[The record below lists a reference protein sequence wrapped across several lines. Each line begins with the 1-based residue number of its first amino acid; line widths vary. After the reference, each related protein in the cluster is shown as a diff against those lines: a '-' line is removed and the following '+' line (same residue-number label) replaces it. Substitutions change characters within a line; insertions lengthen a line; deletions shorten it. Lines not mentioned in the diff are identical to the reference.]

1 MMRAVACRRLLRL
14 HHQPLDVPESQVVK
28 LGVSLD
34 GSNEVL
40 RPHLPRADR
49 GLSDENIRPKC
60 APEHACAN
68 QTARAYHAG
77 LNLISRAQLHHQ
89 RDHTA
94 LDEVDVLDRTVW
106 HPKYV
111 VRLERPHPTF
121 DFGENRYVVL
131 RHASRPGAIRDAS

>member
-14 HHQPLDVPESQVVK
+14 HRQPLDVPESQIVK
-28 LGVSLD
+28 PGVPLD

-40 RPHLPRADR
+40 RLSRADR
-49 GLSDENIRPKC
+49 GLSDENIRPRC
-60 APEHACAN
+60 APEHTCAN
-68 QTARAYHAG
+68 QIARAYHAG
-77 LNLISRAQLHHQ
+77 LDLVSRAQLHHQ

-94 LDEVDVLDRTVW
+94 LDEVDVLDRSVW
-106 HPKYV
+106 QPKYV

-131 RHASRPGAIRDAS
+131 R